1 MRFQDPNFPSIHYL
15 YKPFGTSSFKILW
28 ENLVGKYHI
37 STSLYLARIHIFF
50 DKFLCLKY
58 TNFKNDVMESYPKIL
73 ETLDQKPLH
82 TFWRLNRA

>member
-37 STSLYLARIHIFF
+37 STSLYHVRIYT
-50 DKFLCLKY
+50 FLYLKY
-58 TNFKNDVMESYPKIL
+58 NNIKNYFME
-73 ETLDQKPLH
+73 
-82 TFWRLNRA
+82 R

>member
-1 MRFQDPNFPSIHYL
+1 MIVDTP
-15 YKPFGTSSFKILW
+15 ILRHHWLFCQW